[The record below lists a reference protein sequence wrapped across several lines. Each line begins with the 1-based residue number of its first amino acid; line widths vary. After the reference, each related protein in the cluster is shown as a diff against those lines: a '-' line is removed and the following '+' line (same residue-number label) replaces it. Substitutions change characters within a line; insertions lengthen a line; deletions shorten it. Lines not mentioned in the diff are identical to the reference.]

1 MRISCFL
8 YFFLLASPLAAE
20 APLSA
25 IDWLSIKKNDVESSL
40 KSVEKESSDANKDI
54 QVSTLSPDKFQ
65 SIGLLPVYV
74 TGIPTT
80 IWRNSSFN
88 DLTYSFK
95 SMPTFSYPP
104 IQELVYSLLLAEARP
119 PVDEPESY
127 SFLDVRLQKLLSY
140 GAVDPA
146 IALIERASPVPD
158 SMVPLLFDISLL
170 SNNNMPACDPIF
182 KKRKNRELQGE
193 LVYCYARKG
202 DWLTAHLILKTESV
216 LGDISEHLIS
226 LLNRYLEVDFEVDL
240 NALLPPPSLITP
252 LEYRLYEAIG
262 EPIPAE
268 YLPIKYSQSDLS
280 GDNGWRAQVIAAERL
295 ASTSAIPENQIL
307 GIYTK
312 YNTSVSGGVWE
323 RVDAVKSLDT
333 ALELNENF
341 EEILQ
346 NSLEVFSKADQL
358 SLFAKLFARRIYEQS
373 FSPKSKKIAADL
385 LLLTNNFE
393 LTEYYWRSE
402 DIRFG
407 LVSGDFSNVKEKN
420 ETENIILKVFTDP
433 KMPFLVE
440 QKLNQGKLGEVIL
453 NALLQFETGIQGD
466 LKDLSESLS
475 TLNLIGLNNT
485 ARRAALTHLVL
496 LNEKQS
502 GVN

>member
-8 YFFLLASPLAAE
+8 YFFDLDCSLAAE
-20 APLSA
+20 AALST
-25 IDWLSIKKNDVESSL
+25 IHLLSIKKKQKERNVN
-40 KSVEKESSDANKDI
+40 SVELESNETTKDI
-54 QVSTLSPDKFQ
+54 QVSNISSNKLQ

-346 NSLEVFSKADQL
+346 NSLEVFSEANQL

-393 LTEYYWRSE
+393 LTENYWRSE

-407 LVSGDFSNVKEKN
+407 LVSGDFSIVKAKN

-475 TLNLIGLNNT
+475 TLNFIGLNNT

>member
-1 MRISCFL
+1 MLVR
-8 YFFLLASPLAAE
+8 E
-20 APLSA
+20 
-25 IDWLSIKKNDVESSL
+25 
-40 KSVEKESSDANKDI
+40 
-54 QVSTLSPDKFQ
+54 
-65 SIGLLPVYV
+65 IGLLPLN
-74 TGIPTT
+74 T
-80 IWRNSSFN
+80 
-88 DLTYSFK
+88 
-95 SMPTFSYPP
+95 
-104 IQELVYSLLLAEARP
+104 
-119 PVDEPESY
+119 
-127 SFLDVRLQKLLSY
+127 
-140 GAVDPA
+140 
-146 IALIERASPVPD
+146 
-158 SMVPLLFDISLL
+158 
-170 SNNNMPACDPIF
+170 
-182 KKRKNRELQGE
+182 KNRKCTWR
-193 LVYCYARKG
+193 Y
-202 DWLTAHLILKTESV
+202 
-216 LGDISEHLIS
+216 SEHLIS

-333 ALELNENF
+333 ALELNENLKKF
-341 EEILQ
+341 YKILWK
-346 NSLEVFSKADQL
+346 FFKADQL

-407 LVSGDFSNVKEKN
+407 LVSGDFSNVKAKN

>member
-1 MRISCFL
+1 MRINYFL
-8 YFFLLASPLAAE
+8 YFFLLASSLAAE

-25 IDWLSIKKNDVESSL
+25 IDWLSNKKNDRESIINF
-40 KSVEKESSDANKDI
+40 VEKESSDTNKDI
-54 QVSTLSPDKFQ
+54 QVSTLSSDKFQ

-88 DLTYSFK
+88 DLTYSIK
-95 SMPTFSYPP
+95 TMPTFSYPP

-119 PVDEPESY
+119 PLDEPETY

-170 SNNNMPACDPIF
+170 SSNNMPACDPIF
-182 KKRKNRELQGE
+182 KKRKNRVLQGE

-240 NALLPPPSLITP
+240 NALLPPPSLISP

-341 EEILQ
+341 EEIFK
-346 NSLEVFSKADQL
+346 NSLEVFSKSDQL

-407 LVSGDFSNVKEKN
+407 LVSGDFSNVKAKN

-485 ARRAALTHLVL
+485 ARRSALTHLVL

>member
-1 MRISCFL
+1 MRINFFL
-8 YFFLLASPLAAE
+8 YFFLLASSLAAE

-25 IDWLSIKKNDVESSL
+25 IDWLSTKKNDLENSI
-40 KSVEKESSDANKDI
+40 KSVEKESKDTDKDI
-54 QVSTLSPDKFQ
+54 QVSTLSSDKFQ

-95 SMPTFSYPP
+95 TMPTFSYPP

-119 PVDEPESY
+119 PLDEPESY

-182 KKRKNRELQGE
+182 RKRKNKELQGE

-216 LGDISEHLIS
+216 LGDISDHLIS

-312 YNTSVSGGVWE
+312 YNTSVSGGIWE
-323 RVDAVKSLDT
+323 RVYAVNSLDT

-341 EEILQ
+341 EEILK
-346 NSLEVFSKADQL
+346 NALEVFAEADQL

-407 LVSGDFSNVKEKN
+407 LVSGDFSNVKAKN

-453 NALLQFETGIQGD
+453 NALLQFETDIQGD